1 MQPLNFL
8 LIFAVVLGLVFF
20 SLQNPDP
27 VVVALTADLEVSAP
41 LCMVLIV
48 SMGVGAFLAWVFST
62 LASLQRLLSQRR
74 EQQIR
79 RRQEAQ
85 IRELQQQLQDYQLQL
100 EDRLR
105 LPPAGLAPG
114 LTPDA
119 TDLATPSESS

>member
-27 VVVALTADLEVSAP
+27 VAVALTANRVVSAP
-41 LCMVLIV
+41 LCIVLIV

-62 LASLQRLLSQRR
+62 LASLQRLLSQRQER
-74 EQQIR
+74 QLC

-85 IRELQQQLQDYQLQL
+85 IRELQQQLQVYQRQL
-100 EDRLR
+100 EDRRR
-105 LPPAGLAPG
+105 LPPVGVAPG
-114 LTPDA
+114 LTPEA
-119 TDLATPSESS
+119 AELATPSESS

>member
-27 VVVALTADLEVSAP
+27 VVVALTAEFQFSAP
-41 LCMVLIV
+41 LCIVLIV

-62 LASLQRLLSQRR
+62 LAGLQRLLSQRQER
-74 EQQIR
+74 QSR
-79 RRQEAQ
+79 RRQEAH
-85 IRELQQQLQDYQLQL
+85 IRELQQQIQDYQLQL

-105 LPPAGLAPG
+105 LPPAG
-114 LTPDA
+114 
-119 TDLATPSESS
+119 TDLGFTNPTDPATPSAS